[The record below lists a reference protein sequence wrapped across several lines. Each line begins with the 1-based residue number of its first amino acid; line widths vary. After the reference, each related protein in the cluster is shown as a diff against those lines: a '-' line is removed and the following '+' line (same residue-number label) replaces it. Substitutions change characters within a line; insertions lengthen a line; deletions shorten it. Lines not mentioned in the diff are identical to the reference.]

1 MLGLISS
8 AIPAHAAPMRQH
20 STRAGPA
27 PALLRWERLARVLSP
42 AGRPRRARAARG
54 YLAAAAGVALAT
66 VLIGLI
72 LRAAHISNISLLYL
86 IVVLWLAATFG
97 RGPAIAASVLAFFAF
112 DFFFIPPLHRFT
124 INDGTEWLSL
134 SAFLA
139 TAIVSGSLTAAIQHR
154 AEEAIE
160 SQRRTAVLYESA
172 QLIISREREDDLLRA
187 LAELMLRVFA
197 PAGVAACSVILAD
210 ANGWPMTR
218 AAAPADGPWARALD
232 LTPRERMAQAATVLK
247 EGASA
252 GSTIAGGEGD
262 EHGTRVLYY
271 LPLRTSRRVVGVLG
285 LAGEPSMRALVAGF
299 LARAVGGE
307 ARATT
312 ASDDTP
318 DPRAGLFTA
327 MTDQIALAVERV
339 ELQRAAIHAEALRE
353 SDQLKDALLGS
364 VTHDLRTPLAVI
376 QTSAESLLDPAVEWS
391 ATERHDLA
399 ETIKTSVDRLNRL
412 VSNLLDLSRLE
423 AGVAAPEKHW
433 YPIGDV
439 IATVLDQ
446 LDLLGRTAGRRIDIL
461 LPDDL
466 PLVPLDHAQI
476 EQVMIN
482 LLENALKYSP
492 DGSPIVV
499 SARLAGTPPMLEVR
513 VTDHGLGIPAG
524 ELRAIFGKFYRVQ
537 QATPPWAHDRP
548 PTGTGLGLAICA
560 SIIHA
565 HGGRIW
571 AESEPG
577 KGATFVFT
585 LPAPAQPTHA
595 TLEDGAP
602 PRAEREA

>member
-1 MLGLISS
+1 MALGEQTDRGGPRAQPGYIVR
-8 AIPAHAAPMRQH
+8 PVAP
-20 STRAGPA
+20 RAQPE
-27 PALLRWERLARVLSP
+27 ALPWWVRLARRV
-42 AGRPRRARAARG
+42 ADGGRPQRARAARG
-54 YLAAAAGVALAT
+54 YLAAVGGVALAT
-66 VLIGLI
+66 GLIGLI
-72 LRAAHISNISLLYL
+72 PRVAHISNISLLYL

-97 RGPAIAASVLAFFAF
+97 RGPAIAASILAFFTF
-112 DFFFIPPLHRFT
+112 DYFFIPPLHRFT

-154 AEEAIE
+154 AQEAIE

-172 QLIISREREDDLLRA
+172 QLIISRAREDDLLRA
-187 LAELMLRVFA
+187 LAELVLRVFS

-210 ANGWPMTR
+210 ANGWPVTR
-218 AAAPADGPWARALD
+218 AAAPAEGPWARALD
-232 LTPRERMAQAATVLK
+232 LAARARLAQAAAVLK
-247 EGASA
+247 GGAA
-252 GSTIAGGEGD
+252 LGSTSAAGDGD
-262 EHGTRVLYY
+262 MPGDRALYF

-285 LAGEPSMRALVAGF
+285 LAGAPSVRALMTDF

-307 ARATT
+307 AHTT
-312 ASDDTP
+312 PTSGDTP
-318 DPRAGLFTA
+318 DLRAGLFTA

-339 ELQRAAIHAEALRE
+339 ELQREAIHAEALRE

-391 ATERHDLA
+391 AAERHDFA

-439 IATVLDQ
+439 IATTLDQ
-446 LDLLGRTAGRRIDIL
+446 LDLVGRTVGRQIDIL

-476 EQVMIN
+476 EQV
-482 LLENALKYSP
+482 
-492 DGSPIVV
+492 
-499 SARLAGTPPMLEVR
+499 
-513 VTDHGLGIPAG
+513 
-524 ELRAIFGKFYRVQ
+524 
-537 QATPPWAHDRP
+537 
-548 PTGTGLGLAICA
+548 
-560 SIIHA
+560 
-565 HGGRIW
+565 
-571 AESEPG
+571 
-577 KGATFVFT
+577 
-585 LPAPAQPTHA
+585 
-595 TLEDGAP
+595 
-602 PRAEREA
+602 